1 MEKKLDELIDIVLA
15 TDVISEEVKRQ
26 TEWVIGDTIVA
37 TLYGLNSEEEIIRYL
52 DQAALSDADTLEQ
65 IPILGTPFFTTIK
78 DNLIIHGTAIV
89 ANELDEGNTFAKGH
103 PSAHI
108 LPALFV
114 SAYQHNLSTEKVI
127 EVYVKAYEISSR
139 LSYAFSMQ
147 DKLHP
152 HGTWG
157 NAGGAVARALIEG
170 KDREAVKKVILTAL
184 SLPLS
189 TSWLA
194 AEKGQTVR
202 NLYTGLGSFL
212 AYESVNFADFGFTT
226 TVELVENVWGDILGT
241 GIQSEKLTTSLM
253 NPPMIAQNYMKVY
266 PTCRFTHAAIDA
278 VKKVMSAHPINPS
291 KIADVTVD
299 TYVLAARCDQQIPE
313 TKLASKFSIP
323 YAVACTLLDVDLFEN
338 YRVNLSQVAE
348 LSSRIYVNDEE
359 EITAL
364 LPEQRAARVT
374 IKLTSGE
381 ILEQTVYTAQGEFTH
396 RFSEQKLFEK
406 YTHMLSEYP
415 TDFVAQLKEHLL
427 TIRQYETFNDW
438 LRATG
443 LIGGAK

>member
-15 TDVISEEVKRQ
+15 EDSISEEVKRQ

-37 TLYGLNSEEEIIRYL
+37 ALYGLKSEEEIIRYL
-52 DQAALSDADTLEQ
+52 DKATLHDARNSEQ
-65 IPILGTPFFTTIK
+65 IPILGTPFATSIK
-78 DNLIIHGTAIV
+78 DNLMIHGTAIV

-114 SAYQHNLSTEKVI
+114 SAYQYNVSTEKII

-157 NAGGAVARALIEG
+157 NVGGAVARALIEG
-170 KDREAVKKVILTAL
+170 KNREEVKQVILTAL

-189 TSWLA
+189 TAWLA

-202 NLYTGLGSFL
+202 NLYTGIGSFL

-226 TVELVENVWGDILGT
+226 NVELVENVWGDILGT

-266 PTCRFTHAAIDA
+266 PACRFTHAAIDA
-278 VKKVMSAHPINPS
+278 VR
-291 KIADVTVD
+291 KIMAAQSIEPATIDEVIVD
-299 TYVLAARCDQQIPE
+299 TYVLAARCDVQIPQ

-323 YAVACTLLDVDLFEN
+323 YAVACTLLDVDLFAN
-338 YRVNLSQVAE
+338 YEDNLPKVSE
-348 LSSRIYVNDEE
+348 LSSRIYVNDDK

-364 LPEQRAARVT
+364 LPKKRAARVKV
-374 IKLTSGE
+374 KLTTGE
-381 ILEQTVYTAQGEFTH
+381 IVEQTVYTAQGEFTH
-396 RFSEQKLFEK
+396 RFDKQTLLEK
-406 YTHMLSEYP
+406 YTQMLADYSP
-415 TDFVAQLKEHLL
+415 DFVAVLKDNLVN
-427 TIRQYETFNDW
+427 IRQYETFNDW

-443 LIGGAK
+443 LIGGSK